1 MLRVGSKLSG
11 TSPQQFK
18 QDQDIL
24 KVQITGVVF
33 TATPFLMA
41 AARSTGAKA
50 YLVPR

>member
-33 TATPFLMA
+33 TATPFLMV
-41 AARSTGAKA
+41 RDPGF
-50 YLVPR
+50 LEGVMGG